1 MDNPETAMKPT
12 VMKPSISGKNAP
24 HVIMETDPS
33 PDAEERLEWIAT
45 AAYYKAEARGFV
57 PGLEMEDWLEAEIDY
72 EEREEP

>member
-1 MDNPETAMKPT
+1 MKPT
-12 VMKPSISGKNAP
+12 VAKPSISGKNAP
-24 HVIMETDPS
+24 RVIFESDPS
-33 PDAEERLEWIAT
+33 ADAEERLEWIAT